1 MAAKTGGQ
9 TAKVAPSSI
18 CRDLHLHFSSFIDA
32 FVDFSVSGI
41 FFLQNPRSSDA
52 VPEIRT
58 HYPSQDRLV
67 AVGDLHG
74 DLPKSLQALRVADLI
89 DPASSRWIAG
99 STTVVQIGDVLDR
112 GPDEIKL
119 LYFLHRLKQDAAS
132 HGGSL
137 LTMLGNHE
145 IMNIESDFRY
155 VDPSALVHFENWA
168 RWYEIG
174 SKMKSLC
181 PQLGVQPDIFRGI
194 PKLLAGIRDE
204 FQEGFRARIAALRPD
219 GPISKRFLSN
229 NPTVLVVGDSV
240 FVHGGLL
247 KDHVAYGLERINQ
260 EVRSWINGLS
270 GRRSPSFVRGRDS
283 VVWLRRF
290 SEESERKCDC
300 SMLELVLAT
309 IPGAKRMIMGHTIQ
323 QMGINGVCQN
333 RAIRIDV
340 GLSKGCG
347 NGLPEVLEIKGGDTK
362 EIRILTSNPIYR
374 KSRMYESG
382 LRDGDKVGL
391 GILLPENRIKRVEVK
406 A

>member
-1 MAAKTGGQ
+1 MEAKTGGQ
-9 TAKVAPSSI
+9 TSTAAPSSI
-18 CRDLHLHFSSFIDA
+18 CRDIHVHFSSFIDA
-32 FVDFSVSGI
+32 FIDFSVSGI
-41 FFLQNPRSSDA
+41 FFSQNPRSSND
-52 VPEIRT
+52 VPEIST
-58 HYPSQDRLV
+58 YYSSPNRLV

-74 DLPKSLQALRVADLI
+74 DLSKSLQALSVAGLI
-89 DPASSRWIAG
+89 DPASNRWVA
-99 STTVVQIGDVLDR
+99 SATTAVQVGDVLDR

-119 LYFLHRLKQDAAS
+119 LYFLHRLKQEAAS

-155 VDPSALVHFENWA
+155 VDPSVLVHYENWA
-168 RWYEIG
+168 RWYGIG
-174 SKMKSLC
+174 SKMKSFC

-194 PKLLAGIRDE
+194 PMRLAGVRDE

-260 EVRSWINGLS
+260 EVGSWINGLS
-270 GRRSPSFVRGRDS
+270 GKLSPSFVRGRDS

-290 SEESERKCDC
+290 SEESERECDC
-300 SMLELVLAT
+300 SMLEHVLAT

-323 QMGINGVCQN
+323 EMGINGVCQN

-347 NGLPEVLEIKGGDTK
+347 NGLPEVLEIKGDTK

-374 KSRMYESG
+374 NSKKFESG